1 MSLLP
6 HDDVLAQ
13 SIESW
18 RGFKDLLNAKRKE
31 KFAAMFN
38 RCYKDLAAINAKGEP
53 FANEPVFMAL
63 LIHQK
68 EMIDWLVP
76 ELAKVIA
83 INAELEAKLAELKR
97 GKTT

>member
-18 RGFKDLLNAKRKE
+18 RGFKDTLNAKRRE
-31 KFAAMFN
+31 KFEVMLN
-38 RCYKDLAAINAKGEP
+38 RCYEDLAAINANREP
-53 FANEPVFMAL
+53 FANEPVFMSL

-83 INAELEAKLAELKR
+83 INKELEAKLADLRR
-97 GKTT
+97 GKTA